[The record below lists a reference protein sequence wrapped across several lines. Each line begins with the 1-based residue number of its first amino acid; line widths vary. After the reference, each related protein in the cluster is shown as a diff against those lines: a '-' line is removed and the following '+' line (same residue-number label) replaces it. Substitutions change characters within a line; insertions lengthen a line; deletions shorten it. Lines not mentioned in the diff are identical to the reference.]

1 MRDAIS
7 QALKTAMKAQDKR
20 RTSTLRLVT
29 AAIRDRDLAS
39 QGAGKDRISD
49 AEILDVLTK
58 MVKQRREAMTT
69 YTEAGRVDL
78 AEQEREEIAI
88 IEEFLPAQLGE
99 AETRTEIKRLISE
112 LGAGS
117 LKDMGRVM
125 GVLKERFAGR
135 MDFAKA
141 SAEVKKQLGSA

>member
-1 MRDAIS
+1 MRDEIS
-7 QALKTAMKAQDKR
+7 QALKAAMKAQEKR

-58 MVKQRREAMTT
+58 MVKQRREAMST
-69 YTEAGRVDL
+69 YTEGGRVDL

-99 AETRTEIKRLISE
+99 AETKAEIKRIITE
-112 LGAGS
+112 LGASS

-141 SAEVKKQLGSA
+141 STEVKKQLGSP